1 MRIDND
7 RIERQRRAKS
17 DIKLVD
23 HPRRKRCGARQ
34 ISHHS
39 THRDVHPTGATMD
52 EIKNKIFDYAGKIK
66 AVDPRAMSRLTKFLS
81 LSDKTAQRSRIPSK
95 DRRVYDHQS
104 SYIAASRRRW
114 SELSRKG
121 RSDFYEPSR

>member
-39 THRDVHPTGATMD
+39 THRDVHPTGATMG
-52 EIKNKIFDYAGKIK
+52 EIKNKILDCAGKIK
-66 AVDPRAMSRLTKFLS
+66 QWIL
-81 LSDKTAQRSRIPSK
+81 
-95 DRRVYDHQS
+95 
-104 SYIAASRRRW
+104 RRRW
-114 SELSRKG
+114 LDPRNGVGADTYSAVTISNMAAPTGGALFLIVTIMAAMSHESLDKISLAER
-121 RSDFYEPSR
+121 